1 VLTPIPRRRRRS
13 PRQRAGY
20 VLLVVMVGM
29 AVSAVAAAA
38 TIPIL
43 FGADRR
49 AAAEE
54 TAMLM
59 ESIARSLYNPVAD
72 TGANGNLGFRQ
83 AVNKYPAQL
92 WHLTRLFDQ
101 TEDRCDG
108 AAYRSNASNEIGKW
122 QDGPN
127 PYSGLPIVEDKGLPT
142 PLGFI
147 HDTLVIAS
155 DNDFVEFHLDSL
167 ATEDVQ
173 YLDLIIDG
181 AADST
186 AGTLRYKRAT
196 GTLAAQHLHLAMYW
210 LPEDGAC

>member
-1 VLTPIPRRRRRS
+1 VL
-13 PRQRAGY
+13 
-20 VLLVVMVGM
+20 VVVMVGL
-29 AVSAVAAAA
+29 ALSAVAAAA

-43 FGADRR
+43 FGAERR

-59 ESIARSLYNPVAD
+59 ESLAKSLFNEDAD
-72 TGANGNLGFRQ
+72 TTANGNRGFRQ

-101 TEDRCDG
+101 NEDRCDG

-127 PYSGLPIVEDKGLPT
+127 PYSGLPIVEDVGLPT

-147 HDTLVIAS
+147 HDTLKIAS
-155 DNDFVEFHLDSL
+155 DNNFVEFHLDSL

-181 AADST
+181 VSDST

-196 GTLAAQHLHLAMYW
+196 NTTAGQNLHLAMYW